1 MRCMWIGWGCPK
13 NDQTDAFLSWNDNG
27 FPSMHLLRLHG
38 LPSRVQCGNN
48 LTMSEYQDTV
58 SYTYIIEFFQAW
70 GAKARDCTLAKRWDF
85 RVRCVVATC
94 GQRGMVGHG
103 LLFRRAVNVGKTG
116 RPQILCEGGSRW
128 FQLTLLEQLHM
139 SRGNPGHVSSQS
151 SNTVLSQGCWSISSD
166 FSVDSKILNEKAMTL
181 AQPKWLRLMNV
192 YWRTN
197 ALCIFASLLRES
209 PKTHIWAFKVSGT
222 DALWDCP
229 VNITCAVKESVAL
242 RRSAGSRWTH
252 KFRKS

>member
-1 MRCMWIGWGCPK
+1 MWIGWGWPK

-58 SYTYIIEFFQAW
+58 TYTYIIEFFQAW

-94 GQRGMVGHG
+94 GQRGMVGHVCRVSS
-103 LLFRRAVNVGKTG
+103 LTSWFAFS
-116 RPQILCEGGSRW
+116 QGGQCWKNWLATNPLWRW
-128 FQLTLLEQLHM
+128 QSMISADTFSTKQLHM
-139 SRGNPGHVSSQS
+139 SRGNPGNPGHVSSQS

-166 FSVDSKILNEKAMTL
+166 FSVDSKNLNEKAMTL

-192 YWRTN
+192 YWPTN
-197 ALCIFASLLRES
+197 TSCILLAYLEKVQKTFGHSKWAALMLCE
-209 PKTHIWAFKVSGT
+209 TV
-222 DALWDCP
+222 LWTTL
-229 VNITCAVKESVAL
+229 VLS
-242 RRSAGSRWTH
+242 
-252 KFRKS
+252 KSQWH